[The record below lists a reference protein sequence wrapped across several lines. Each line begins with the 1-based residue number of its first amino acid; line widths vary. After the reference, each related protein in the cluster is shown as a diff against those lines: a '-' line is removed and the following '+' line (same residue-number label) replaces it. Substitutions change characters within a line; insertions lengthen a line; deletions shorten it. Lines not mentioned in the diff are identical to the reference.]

1 MNLLIRLY
9 VKQNPTYKKNLQKY
23 AALAYNES
31 ETQEF
36 TVFWEVSANG
46 VDWNNPS
53 NIINA
58 QGKDFLEDNKSSIK
72 TRYEVNFMFFK
83 PKEELKSGK
92 PRKKLFFEYPEYDES
107 SFCSQGADE
116 DGNKYN
122 IFWKSCI
129 EGPEWIKR
137 EDGTDCTNEDWE
149 LVYDEK
155 LYEYNKL
162 GRTHRYIIT
171 NSVNGWVT
179 VIGTEKFLPVAMKVM
194 HKDFDK
200 APKENTRS
208 LTANFGKNILC
219 VNEKTGDKTE
229 WNVIDLFPYFMSK
242 ENN

>member
-1 MNLLIRLY
+1 MNLLKRLY
-9 VKQNPTYKKNLQKY
+9 VKQNPTYKKNPQKY
-23 AALAYNES
+23 AAIAYNES

-36 TVFWEVSANG
+36 TVFWEVGANG

-53 NIINA
+53 NIRNS
-58 QGKDFLEDNKSSIK
+58 QGKDVLEDNKSSIK
-72 TRYEVNFMFFK
+72 TRYEVKFMFFE
-83 PKEELKSGK
+83 PKEELNGGQT
-92 PRKKLFFEYPEYDES
+92 RKKLFFELPEYDEY
-107 SFCSQGADE
+107 SFYAQGADE
-116 DGNKYN
+116 DGNRYK
-122 IFWKSCI
+122 IFWKAFTKA
-129 EGPEWIKR
+129 PECIKR

-171 NSVNGWVT
+171 KSVNGWVT

-208 LTANFGKNILC
+208 LTAHFGRNILC
-219 VNEKTGDKTE
+219 VNEKSGDKTE
-229 WNVIDLFPYFMSK
+229 WNVIDLFPFMSEK
-242 ENN
+242 NN